1 MASTDSEINVLSDD
15 REDSAPP
22 SGSQNNQNASNT
34 NLKVTDKEDQ
44 WLVDIRDALGLDLE
58 KHDDM
63 PVCIFRVPKSLVDVK
78 PEAYTPQLIALG
90 PYHHYHPQLYEME
103 PLKLAAVKRAFKPV
117 FDLSKFEKLIQE
129 IVEDQVAAKIYKC
142 YRGLTTRNYCFIAWI
157 TAIDVLYLL
166 ELLNKFTN
174 NAGESSHQSTQENQP
189 EDYAIIRDVLKLEN
203 QIPIFVLKEI
213 LERTGNNLKLCDVLL
228 KFCEHVS
235 PIKLVW
241 TTTRLPSDEV
251 LQHRHLLDLLYQSI
265 TFKKNNA
272 DHQSHSNGQKDPTA
286 QQSGDHSTKT
296 EPVNHAPLTNLLK
309 TLYQSIRFKKNN
321 GDQSHPDGHKDHT
334 SLQSEDHSTNTEPLN
349 CGPLTN
355 LLKKLSSLNI
365 GKFMKGLCLL
375 IIKVLEVLHVPMA
388 YFKDKKVLIPSVS
401 KLCRAGLKFCPT
413 GGGTANV
420 RFDSD
425 TKTFYLP
432 VVTLDRTSDVVMRNL
447 VAYETMAMSKTKSLN
462 FKRYMEL
469 MSAII
474 DTTEDVK
481 LLKRAEVLSVQKKD
495 ADKEGLES
503 KILTNAEIVEIFNEM
518 TKTMESK
525 DEVID
530 EAIRK
535 ANKCYYNTQKVK
547 AYRLMKQNIYS
558 SWKFLTFITSLLL
571 LLMTALQTICGVYS
585 CPSLFHTVKNT

>member
-1 MASTDSEINVLSDD
+1 MASTDSVINIPSND
-15 REDSAPP
+15 REASTPP
-22 SGSQNNQNASNT
+22 NESENNQNASNT
-34 NLKVTDKEDQ
+34 NLKAADKEVQRLIDEICTS
-44 WLVDIRDALGLDLE
+44 LKLDLE
-58 KHDDM
+58 KDDDT

-90 PYHHYHPQLYEME
+90 PYHHCHPELYEME
-103 PLKLAAVKRAFKPV
+103 RQKLAAVKRAFKPV
-117 FDLSKFEKLIQE
+117 FELKEFKKLIQE
-129 IVEDQVAAKIYKC
+129 FEDQVAAKACKC
-142 YRGLTTRNYCFIAWI
+142 YRGLTTHNHCFIAWI
-157 TAIDVLYLL
+157 TVIDVLFLL

-174 NAGESSHQSTQENQP
+174 NAGDSSHQSAQENQP

-203 QIPIFVLKEI
+203 QIPMFGLKEI
-213 LERTGNNLKLCDVLL
+213 LERTCNNLKLCDVLL

-235 PIKLVW
+235 PIQLEW

-265 TFKKNNA
+265 TFKKN
-272 DHQSHSNGQKDPTA
+272 
-286 QQSGDHSTKT
+286 SGDQ
-296 EPVNHAPLTNLLK
+296 P
-309 TLYQSIRFKKNN
+309 Q
-321 GDQSHPDGHKDHT
+321 PDGHEDRT
-334 SLQSEDHSTNTEPLN
+334 SNQSEDHSTNTEPLT
-349 CGPLTN
+349 CVPLTN
-355 LLKKLSSLNI
+355 LLKMLSSLNI
-365 GKFMKGLCLL
+365 GDSMKGLCLS
-375 IIKVLEVLHVPMA
+375 IIKVLEVLNVPLA

-413 GGGTANV
+413 DGGAGNV

-432 VVTLDRTSDVVMRNL
+432 VVTLNRTSDVVMRNL

-462 FKRYMEL
+462 FKRYIEL

-481 LLKRAEVLSVQKKD
+481 LLKSAKVLIVQRKD
-495 ADKEGLES
+495 VDKEGLER
-503 KILTNAEIVEIFNEM
+503 KVLTNAEIVEIFNGM

-525 DEVID
+525 DVVID
-530 EAIRK
+530 EAIRN

-547 AYRLMKQNIYS
+547 AHGLMKQHIYS

-571 LLMTALQTICGVYS
+571 LLLMALQTICGVYS
-585 CPSLFHTVKNT
+585 CPSLFNTVKKT